1 MQLTINQEKDI
12 ADQVLRRLEV
22 IDPTCILA
30 GGAPRDW
37 WLGHTCND
45 LDFYIYHRGTTENL
59 ERSFKALGFD
69 VEPMRRKGFNVQAR
83 LDGMYNSMP
92 DLRAVYQTKYP
103 YRGKHIQII
112 VMDNPTFSGV
122 VDKFACSISKVWYK
136 DGVLRPTQEAHDAR
150 RNKVIEVAQGYS
162 PNCAYVQK
170 MRDRFPEYAFE
181 FKAFRV
187 PPKIDLLF

>member
-1 MQLTINQEKDI
+1 MHLPISVEKSI
-12 ADQVLRRLEV
+12 ADEVLSRLEV

-37 WLGHTCND
+37 WLGQSCND
-45 LDFYIYHRGTTENL
+45 LDFYIYHRGSTTNL
-59 ERSFKALGFD
+59 EHSLKTLDFE
-69 VEPMRRKGFNVQAR
+69 VEPMRRKGYNVQAR
-83 LDGMYNSMP
+83 LDRLYETMT
-92 DLRAVYQTKYP
+92 DLRAVYQTKFP
-103 YRGKHIQII
+103 YKGKHIQII
-112 VMDNPTFSGV
+112 VMNTPTFRGV

-136 DGVLRPTQEAHDAR
+136 GGLIRPTHEASKAKR
-150 RNKVIEVAQGYS
+150 CKVIEVAQGYS
-162 PNCAYVQK
+162 PNCPYVQK